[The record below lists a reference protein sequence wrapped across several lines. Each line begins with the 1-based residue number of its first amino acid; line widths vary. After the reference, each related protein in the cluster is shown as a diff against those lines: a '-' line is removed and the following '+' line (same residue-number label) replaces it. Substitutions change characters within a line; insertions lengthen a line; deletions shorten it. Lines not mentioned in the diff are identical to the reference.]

1 MNVAFTD
8 FDKLTAI
15 SIVNIF
21 ETGRPFGSHSALTV
35 LNDGAGI
42 SYGISQFTHRSG
54 SLLNVVL
61 RYLLMGG
68 RVERAVLE
76 KSLAQLRSASRSAIE
91 TASKD
96 AALKNALRA
105 AAATPEMREAQ
116 HHVAYARY
124 MLPAIRACEGSR
136 FTLPLSLAVI
146 YDSINHGSW
155 ELIRDMVRLPEPVQR
170 TVGFEKA
177 WITAYVKARHR
188 WLRSIPRL
196 KVTSYRT
203 SFFLAQIV
211 AGNWQLNLPLSVNGF
226 ALKVNHFPPESLG
239 VTTSAAG
246 HPPISSNSSTNSPET
261 SVTERG
267 DALPAPPARP
277 PKTSSDGVRR
287 IGKELAEAYAKYERV
302 ESAVRNIVTRA
313 DSAKSLWTT
322 VAGTAW
328 QAFWAVVS
336 FFIGLPRE
344 VWLAV
349 AIIAAVL
356 MIIYL
361 YRQFALGKIRELHGV
376 MFLMPTTERRDTS
389 VRNENE

>member
-1 MNVAFTD
+1 MTFTD
-8 FDKLTAI
+8 FDKLRAI

-21 ETGRPFGSHSALTV
+21 ETGRPFGEYAALAV

-54 SLLNVVL
+54 SLLAVVL

-68 RVERAVLE
+68 AVGRIVLE
-76 KSLAQLRSASRSAIE
+76 NSLAILRTASPSAIDS
-91 TASKD
+91 ASKD
-96 AALKNALRA
+96 ARLKSALRA
-105 AAATPEMREAQ
+105 AAATPEMRDAQ

-124 MLPAIRACEGSR
+124 MLPAIRACNGSG
-136 FTLPLSLAVI
+136 FTLPLSLAVV

-155 ELIRDMVRLPEPVQR
+155 ETVRDMVRLPEPVVR

-177 WITAYVKARHR
+177 WITAYVKARHK
-188 WLRSIPRL
+188 WLRGIPRL

-203 SFFLAQIV
+203 AFFLEQIV
-211 AGNWQLNLPLSVNGF
+211 AGNWQLNLPLMVHGY
-226 ALKVNHFPPESLG
+226 ALKLNQFPPDSFG

-246 HPPISSNSSTNSPET
+246 HPPIINGSSTNPPEPLL
-261 SVTERG
+261 TERG
-267 DALPAPPARP
+267 DAFPAPARP
-277 PKTSSDGVRR
+277 PKSSGVRR
-287 IGKELAEAYAKYERV
+287 IGDELAEAFAKYDRI
-302 ESAVRNIVTRA
+302 ESAVRSVVTRA

-328 QAFWAVVS
+328 QAFWAVVA
-336 FFIGLPRE
+336 FLIGLPRE

-361 YRQFALGKIRELHGV
+361 YRQFVLGRIREMSGLL
-376 MFLMPTTERRDTS
+376 FLMPQTERREAS
-389 VRNENE
+389 VPTENE